1 MSVRRHDAVER
12 YEKKKNEID
21 SRAPTGVINMPGAN
35 VYDKQ
40 KSYERIYNNKYKST
54 QKSIHK
60 EKKNETRKMK
70 TCNGDSA
77 ACTRL
82 CND

>member
-40 KSYERIYNNKYKST
+40 KSYKRIYNIRIYTK
-54 QKSIHK
+54 IH
-60 EKKNETRKMK
+60 
-70 TCNGDSA
+70 S
-77 ACTRL
+77 
-82 CND
+82 